1 MQNSKKKP
9 QSKKQV
15 KNRTRPSVKI
25 LWAMVF
31 IGLLMVTLVFAAVNF
46 GLFGKLPSLQELEN
60 PQANLASEIYANDGT
75 TLMGKIYAEN
85 RVSVDYKD
93 ISPHVIDA
101 LISTEDIRFYDH
113 SGIDMIAIGRAVKG
127 LGQEGGGSTITQQL
141 AKNIL
146 GQGRGNVLKRGT
158 DKLKEWIVALKLEKN
173 FTKQEIISLYLNRV
187 SWGNIFG
194 IRNAAR

>member
-1 MQNSKKKP
+1 MRNSKQKSQNKK
-9 QSKKQV
+9 QSKEQ
-15 KNRTRPSVKI
+15 RTRPSVKI

-31 IGLLMVTLVFAAVNF
+31 IGFLMVVLVFAAVNF

-113 SGIDMIAIGRAVKG
+113 SGIDMIAIGRAIKG

-146 GQGRGNVLKRGT
+146 GQGR
-158 DKLKEWIVALKLEKN
+158 
-173 FTKQEIISLYLNRV
+173 
-187 SWGNIFG
+187 
-194 IRNAAR
+194 